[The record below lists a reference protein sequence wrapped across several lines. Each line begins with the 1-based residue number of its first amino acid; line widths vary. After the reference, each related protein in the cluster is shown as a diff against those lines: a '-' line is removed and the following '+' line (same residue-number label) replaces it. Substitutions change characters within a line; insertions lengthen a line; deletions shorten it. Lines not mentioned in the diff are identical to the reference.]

1 MTDTSNPDSQN
12 SQPDNQLENAAAPAQ
27 AEVNTTATEGKQAEN
42 GEKAVKK
49 KGPHPREVITQ
60 LAEAWP
66 AAFFRDAREVKPLA
80 IGVLKQMLANRPESL
95 EGLNSQAIRRGV
107 KFYTSSIA
115 YHRAMLT
122 ASHRVNLDGS
132 QSDEITQDMRE
143 HAQQQLAAIPRP
155 ERKPRAK
162 KSVEGEGEGRRRR
175 GGERAGKK
183 GAEQRA
189 SSRRRPGGKPA
200 SPRAPA
206 AAAKQPALSM
216 EDKLAQL
223 ARHFS
228 GKE

>member
-1 MTDTSNPDSQN
+1 MTDNPNSQN
-12 SQPDNQLENAAAPAQ
+12 NQPDNQLEQDATPTQ

-42 GEKAVKK
+42 GEKAVKQ
-49 KGPHPREVITQ
+49 KGPHPREVIAQ

-66 AAFFRDAREVKPLA
+66 AAFFRNAREVKPLA
-80 IGVLKQMLANRPESL
+80 IGVLKQILANRPESL
-95 EGLNSQAIRRGV
+95 QGLNSKAIRRGV
-107 KFYTSSIA
+107 KFYTSRIA

-132 QSDEITQDMRE
+132 QSDEITEDMRE
-143 HAQQQLAAIPRP
+143 YAKQQLAVIPKP

-162 KSVEGEGEGRRRR
+162 KSGEAEGQSRRRR

-189 SSRRRPGGKPA
+189 SSRRRPGGKLV
-200 SPRAPA
+200 SSRAPA
-206 AAAKQPALSM
+206 AAVKQPALSM